1 MADKLAKNSLLE
13 KGYKTYD
20 DGSIYF
26 VGFSGEDWKT
36 IIECINEENS
46 ELTEEN
52 SEIINIDTSVIGDRQ
67 RMVVTDSKIE
77 LLLIVIQIAILMYR
91 ESSLCS
97 FKK

>member
-1 MADKLAKNSLLE
+1 MQKFSFR

-67 RMVVTDSKIE
+67 RMVVTDSKNRV
-77 LLLIVIQIAILMYR
+77 VINCYSNCNSYVQGKQSVL
-91 ESSLCS
+91 
-97 FKK
+97 FQK